1 MKYFVKRLIL
11 ALIILSIPF
20 CKSFA
25 VEIIQYPYAREQ
37 DVVKEVEQ
45 DTFVICKKCPIAH
58 TQGLRVSRMLP
69 KIAIKA
75 PPETKDMSPSYPSL
89 VVPSVP
95 GTPQPLHNYNEKTV
109 IYFKFGRA
117 ELMNSEKEKLEQ
129 VSKTISWGV
138 DHIKATG
145 YTCKIGDKKYNEML
159 ARRRAKSVASFL
171 EDKGIKVSEVIGKGK
186 CCYASDKNKLNRRVE
201 LEVKNK

>member
-1 MKYFVKRLIL
+1 MKRLKYSVRRLIL

-25 VEIIQYPYAREQ
+25 TEIKQYPYAGKQ
-37 DVVKEVEQ
+37 DVVKEVKQ
-45 DTFVICKKCPIAH
+45 NTFVICKKCPVIQDLS
-58 TQGLRVSRMLP
+58 TSRALP

-75 PPETKDMSPSYPSL
+75 HPETIPVSPSKVTTPPS
-89 VVPSVP
+89 S
-95 GTPQPLHNYNEKTV
+95 GNNYKEKTV
-109 IYFKFGRA
+109 IYFKFDRA
-117 ELMNSEKEKLEQ
+117 ERMNSEKEKLEQ
-129 VSKTISWGV
+129 VSKTISRGI

-145 YTCKIGDKKYNEML
+145 YTCKIGGKKYNEIL
-159 ARRRAKSVASFL
+159 ARRRAESVASFL